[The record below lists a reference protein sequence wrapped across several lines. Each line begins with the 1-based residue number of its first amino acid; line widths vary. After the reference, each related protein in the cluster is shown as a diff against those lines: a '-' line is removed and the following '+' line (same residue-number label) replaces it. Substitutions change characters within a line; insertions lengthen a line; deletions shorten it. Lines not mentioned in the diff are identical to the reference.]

1 MNSQNSQEYTL
12 EGYAVQRLW
21 TLERDN
27 TALKANFELV
37 KRDNREQAEKLAR
50 WMPDGGDEEV
60 AVAYSERMYMTPQQ
74 AAALRNWLQDQGVA
88 WFENEG
94 TVGELGDAE

>member
-1 MNSQNSQEYTL
+1 MNREPETL
-12 EGYAVQRLW
+12 EGYAVNRLVR
-21 TLERDN
+21 LEREN
-27 TALKANFELV
+27 TTLRANLETKRIEAGALAKKLDRWKP
-37 KRDNREQAEKLAR
+37 KRT
-50 WMPDGGDEEV
+50 PDKEA

>member
-1 MNSQNSQEYTL
+1 MNRDPETL
-12 EGYAVQRLW
+12 EGYAVNRLVR
-21 TLERDN
+21 LEREN
-27 TALKANFELV
+27 TTLRANFELV